1 MYTYM
6 YKCICRCGFS
16 SDSSA
21 CGAAARIKAGGRR
34 KAYDSGM
41 RLAAQANM
49 SNGTA
54 VTCTLRRYRIN
65 AAALRRCRSGATH
78 DRLCTMRQAMHSL
91 QWTCHRA
98 TKIGKGNR
106 MLSRS
111 ML

>member
-65 AAALRRCRSGATH
+65 AAALRRCRSGAAH
-78 DRLCTMRQAMHSL
+78 DRLCTADVPSDTL
-91 QWTCHRA
+91 TACNGRA
-98 TKIGKGNR
+98 TAQR
-106 MLSRS
+106 R
-111 ML
+111 